1 MIISLSEFRTTFAGK
16 IERRLDA
23 LVPHTDRLSEAMRYS
38 LLGPGKRLRPL
49 LVFASANLF
58 RVSEDLALDPAC
70 AIEMVHAY
78 SLIHDDLPCMD
89 DDDLRRGRPT
99 AHRAF
104 GEATALLAGDALL
117 TQAFETLSEAPLS
130 DSVRTNLISCL
141 AARAGKKGM
150 ISGQIKDLFGC
161 SQDEAPLMFQQKTGD
176 LFSCALEFGAL
187 LGEADPAPMRRI
199 GLLLGLAYQLKDDL
213 EDGDSLFSREKAKDF
228 FKKTTQELEEL
239 LVSLSGIFLKK
250 LVREI
255 LSF

>member
-1 MIISLSEFRTTFAGK
+1 MIISLLEFRTSFAGK
-16 IERRLDA
+16 IEQRLDA
-23 LVPHTDRLSEAMRYS
+23 LVPHTDRLTEAMRYS
-38 LLGPGKRLRPL
+38 LLGPGKKLRPL
-49 LVFASANLF
+49 LVFASADLF
-58 RVSEDLALDPAC
+58 RVPEESVLDPAC
-70 AIEMVHAY
+70 ALEMVHAY

-117 TQAFETLSEAPLS
+117 TQAFETLAEAPLS
-130 DSVRTNLISCL
+130 DCVRVRLIRCL

-150 ISGQIKDLFGC
+150 ISGQVKDLFGC
-161 SQDEAPLMFQQKTGD
+161 SQEEIPFMFQQKTGD

-187 LGEADPAPMRRI
+187 LGKADPAPMRTL

-213 EDGDSLFSREKAKDF
+213 EDDDGLFSREKTKNF
-228 FKKTTQELEEL
+228 FEKTIQEIKEILA
-239 LVSLSGIFLKK
+239 SLPATFLKK